1 LALFGHPSNS
11 LVGLDV
17 NSAVTTL
24 FSTRPS
30 ITWVNVSTMRPYFG
44 LFLLVT
50 TVDAMRSGKR
60 GAAVCATFLRLAL
73 NISTPPHPPEIFL
86 QIEQLAKIL
95 ILIMLPLFSY
105 IELVWVD
112 YDIARTRTFTKLKW
126 CP

>member
-1 LALFGHPSNS
+1 
-11 LVGLDV
+11 
-17 NSAVTTL
+17 
-24 FSTRPS
+24 
-30 ITWVNVSTMRPYFG
+30 MRPYFG

-73 NISTPPHPPEIFL
+73 NISTPPHPPEIFSSNRATCKNSVDYASPFL
-86 QIEQLAKIL
+86 V
-95 ILIMLPLFSY
+95 Y

-112 YDIARTRTFTKLKW
+112 YDIARTRTFTKLKR

>member
-1 LALFGHPSNS
+1 
-11 LVGLDV
+11 
-17 NSAVTTL
+17 
-24 FSTRPS
+24 
-30 ITWVNVSTMRPYFG
+30 MRPYFG

>member
-1 LALFGHPSNS
+1 MALFGHPSNS

-73 NISTPPHPPEIFL
+73 NISTPPHPPEIFSSNRATCKNSVDYASPFL
-86 QIEQLAKIL
+86 V
-95 ILIMLPLFSY
+95 Y

-112 YDIARTRTFTKLKW
+112 YDIARTRTFTKLKR